1 MHSTPKL
8 RVRSATSVPGA
19 KLAARNAVNAAVVVM
34 VDVTADV
41 VVAIAVPVV
50 IADTQLDAR
59 IRASDENTQSMP
71 GVLV

>member
-1 MHSTPKL
+1 
-8 RVRSATSVPGA
+8 
-19 KLAARNAVNAAVVVM
+19 M

-41 VVAIAVPVV
+41 VVAIAVHVV

-59 IRASDENTQSMP
+59 IPASDENTQSMP

>member
-1 MHSTPKL
+1 
-8 RVRSATSVPGA
+8 
-19 KLAARNAVNAAVVVM
+19 
-34 VDVTADV
+34 VTADV

-50 IADTQLDAR
+50 IADTQFDAR